1 MKLLL
6 SLMALSVF
14 MVAGTTVDDN
24 NSASTVQKFALSS
37 EELMSNTSLK
47 CGVWDSSREGELN
60 MVCIAEREGFTPKGF
75 DTISENESL
84 ISIHGG
90 EKISLSTYKNRY
102 K

>member
-6 SLMALSVF
+6 SLMALSGAL
-14 MVAGTTVDDN
+14 VAGTTVDNN

-47 CGVWDSSREGELN
+47 GELN
-60 MVCIAEREGFTPKGF
+60 MVCIAEREGFTPSGF

-90 EKISLSTYKNRY
+90 EKISLSTYRSRY